1 MKSIGQKLIL
11 ISFILA
17 LLAAVA
23 VYSYLQTLKKEEIDE
38 NIITIKVAVE
48 TLPPGTLITENMI
61 LEIQVSDD
69 SVLVDYIQDSA
80 EIIGKYTKETIL
92 KNEGFHAEKL
102 INKGEE
108 DLSLRIDEDHRA
120 VSINVTGDSGVSDLI
135 KPGDFVDIIVY
146 LDEKK
151 DGDKI
156 IRPEL
161 SKIIL
166 QNIRL
171 LAIDKE
177 LKREEGVTNEEI
189 PARFL
194 VTLSVSIK
202 ELEKIVLAE
211 NTGILKLALRPLGSV
226 TIDETKGTTSEE
238 LIVELGESIK
248 DSSNEKGN
256 SGDRNNNSMETFT
269 TYRIK
274 KGDNLRKISQEFYK
288 DPMKYL
294 LIKKANNIKDEN
306 LIVTGEIIKIPEDN

>member
-1 MKSIGQKLIL
+1 MR
-11 ISFILA
+11 
-17 LLAAVA
+17 
-23 VYSYLQTLKKEEIDE
+23 
-38 NIITIKVAVE
+38 
-48 TLPPGTLITENMI
+48 
-61 LEIQVSDD
+61 
-69 SVLVDYIQDSA
+69 
-80 EIIGKYTKETIL
+80 
-92 KNEGFHAEKL
+92 NEGFHAEKL

-256 SGDRNNNSMETFT
+256 NSMETFT